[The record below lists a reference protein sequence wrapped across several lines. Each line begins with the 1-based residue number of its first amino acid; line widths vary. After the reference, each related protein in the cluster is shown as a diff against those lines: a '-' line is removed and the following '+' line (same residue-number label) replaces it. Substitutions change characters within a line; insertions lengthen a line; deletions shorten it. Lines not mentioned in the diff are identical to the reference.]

1 MTNTNEA
8 KALPT
13 RWNSDLATAITG
25 VTKSGETLAGRYSVT
40 IDLLVASG
48 MLWTDFISP
57 KSEGSTATTEL
68 QAAIKESIIKGMP
81 AVKRKLL
88 ATPAKAL
95 DEDGKVAKRIA
106 QQSVGAYMGGYA
118 KHLKIRAHGKAES
131 KRAAQQSKGEA
142 DTTEVPKA
150 QATAAKVLES
160 ILQAGKRAQA
170 DEAPTYDVVALVD
183 LLAKAVQIVN
193 TPAEPKH

>member
-1 MTNTNEA
+1 MSNTNEA

-25 VTKSGETLAGRYSVT
+25 VTKAGETLTGRYSVT

-57 KSEGSTATTEL
+57 KTEGSTATIEL

-81 AVKRKLL
+81 AAKRKLL

-95 DEDGKVAKRIA
+95 DEDGKAAKRIA

-118 KHLKIRAHGKAES
+118 KHMKVRAHGKADT

-142 DTTEVPKA
+142 GANEDGKV
-150 QATAAKVLES
+150 QGTAAKVLES

-170 DEAPTYDVVALVD
+170 DEAPAYDVVALVD

-193 TPAEPKH
+193 TPVEPKH

>member
-1 MTNTNEA
+1 MLNTNEA

-25 VTKSGETLAGRYSVT
+25 VTKAGETLTGRYSVT

-57 KSEGSTATTEL
+57 KTEGSTATIEL

-81 AVKRKLL
+81 AAKRKLL

-95 DEDGKVAKRIA
+95 DEDGKAAKRIA

-118 KHLKIRAHGKAES
+118 KHMKVRAHGKADT

-142 DTTEVPKA
+142 GANEDGKV
-150 QATAAKVLES
+150 QGTAAKVLES

-170 DEAPTYDVVALVD
+170 DEAPAYDVVALVD

-193 TPAEPKH
+193 TPVEPKH

>member
-1 MTNTNEA
+1 MLNTNEA

-25 VTKSGETLAGRYSVT
+25 VTKAGETLTGRYSVT

-57 KSEGSTATTEL
+57 KSEGSTATIEL

-81 AVKRKLL
+81 AAKRKLL

-95 DEDGKVAKRIA
+95 DEDGKAAKRIA

-118 KHLKIRAHGKAES
+118 KHMKVRAHGKADT

-142 DTTEVPKA
+142 GANEDGKV
-150 QATAAKVLES
+150 QGTAAKVLES

-170 DEAPTYDVVALVD
+170 DEAPAYDVVALVD

-193 TPAEPKH
+193 TPVEPKH

>member
-1 MTNTNEA
+1 MSNTNEA

-25 VTKSGETLAGRYSVT
+25 VTKAGETLTGRYSVT

-57 KSEGSTATTEL
+57 KTEGSTATIEL

-81 AVKRKLL
+81 AAKRKLL

-95 DEDGKVAKRIA
+95 DEDGKAAKRIA

-118 KHLKIRAHGKAES
+118 KHMKVRAHGKADS
-131 KRAAQQSKGEA
+131 KRAAQQSEGEA
-142 DTTEVPKA
+142 GANEDGKV
-150 QATAAKVLES
+150 QGTAAKVLES

-170 DEAPTYDVVALVD
+170 DEAPAYDVVALVD
-183 LLAKAVQIVN
+183 LLAKAAQIVN
-193 TPAEPKH
+193 TPVEPKH